1 MVTVINTEMSLDD
14 SITQGDIVA
23 EAAAALSNLGQQQ
36 NVQNWSK
43 GVSDAT
49 ATAKHVS
56 INTVTTK
63 SVSES
68 IASNSSHGD
77 QSLNNE
83 IRVIVKSKL
92 DPKRDS
98 RKIRHISA
106 KGKSIKFP
114 VKLMYVLEECTQ
126 YEHIISWSED
136 GLSFEIHDSRQFE
149 IDVLP
154 VVFKDAKFNSFLR
167 KLYRWGFNKKS
178 TEGSDSCIYTSSKF
192 QQGNYSLCMEMTCA
206 NRPSSVI
213 PAAQIREAFSADG
226 LIRPSGYQVLTEAQV
241 QHNNTIAQL
250 HQQKQLMDHLLI
262 QQQKLIQQQQMAE
275 IMSNRALLQQMQ
287 GLQNPYNSTMQVQR
301 QMERNAMAQNMQNG
315 FSASPYEQMQ
325 TVLDQNP
332 PYSQSTMIRKRPM
345 LDNENDAPP
354 GIWRRGGN
362 Y

>member
-114 VKLMYVLEECTQ
+114 VKVSGNEQ
-126 YEHIISWSED
+126 Q
-136 GLSFEIHDSRQFE
+136 RQFT
-149 IDVLP
+149 LHSP
-154 VVFKDAKFNSFLR
+154 R
-167 KLYRWGFNKKS
+167 Q
-178 TEGSDSCIYTSSKF
+178 CI
-192 QQGNYSLCMEMTCA
+192 
-206 NRPSSVI
+206 
-213 PAAQIREAFSADG
+213 
-226 LIRPSGYQVLTEAQV
+226 
-241 QHNNTIAQL
+241 
-250 HQQKQLMDHLLI
+250 
-262 QQQKLIQQQQMAE
+262 
-275 IMSNRALLQQMQ
+275 
-287 GLQNPYNSTMQVQR
+287 
-301 QMERNAMAQNMQNG
+301 
-315 FSASPYEQMQ
+315 
-325 TVLDQNP
+325 
-332 PYSQSTMIRKRPM
+332 
-345 LDNENDAPP
+345 
-354 GIWRRGGN
+354 
-362 Y
+362 